1 MRLVGVL
8 ARLSKPAKIVFL
20 AHELAH
26 VPQHPQF
33 ANDRRFGPRAMLLI
47 HRVREA
53 TAEAVA
59 TRVLWQLH
67 ERGDH
72 DPWRDK
78 LRGGYADIAHAFASA
93 MGHGHGE
100 PAELLAT
107 RAALDQW
114 FERPQRRHQYD
125 DHMLDHLER
134 IARDHRGLS
143 PPTRSLSDD
152 FLRGIGW
159 HAGTT
164 FLAAASGRPLTD
176 DDYAG
181 DLSADNAAR
190 LDALLSRVSS
200 PVARGASDR
209 RSR

>member
-1 MRLVGVL
+1 
-8 ARLSKPAKIVFL
+8 
-20 AHELAH
+20 
-26 VPQHPQF
+26 
-33 ANDRRFGPRAMLLI
+33 
-47 HRVREA
+47 
-53 TAEAVA
+53 
-59 TRVLWQLH
+59 
-67 ERGDH
+67 
-72 DPWRDK
+72 
-78 LRGGYADIAHAFASA
+78 

-200 PVARGASDR
+200 PVARGAGDR